1 MSDSIKKW
9 QEMQEDKLDDC
20 CGADCGCHDDNMSA
34 TTVGYDRHGKFIYE
48 SPDGGKTV
56 TARPFGGDIEDRVV
70 IQHPQKEEYEIK
82 QKAYRLLCE
91 EDERVIRMAMKILDI
106 GE

>member
-9 QEMQEDKLDDC
+9 HEIQEDKN
-20 CGADCGCHDDNMSA
+20 A
-34 TTVGYDRHGKFIYE
+34 KIYE

-56 TARPFGGDIEDRVV
+56 TERPFHSGTTERKV
-70 IQHPQKEEYEIK
+70 IKHPVSDIK
-82 QKAYRLLCE
+82 QKAYKLLCHYD
-91 EDERVIRMAMKILDI
+91 EDVIRMAMKIIDI

>member
-9 QEMQEDKLDDC
+9 HEMQQDKELK
-20 CGADCGCHDDNMSA
+20 
-34 TTVGYDRHGKFIYE
+34 VFE
-48 SPDGGKTV
+48 SPDGGDTV

-91 EDERVIRMAMKILDI
+91 EDERVIRMAMKILNI

>member
-9 QEMQEDKLDDC
+9 HEMQEEKKS
-20 CGADCGCHDDNMSA
+20 NQSA
-34 TTVGYDRHGKFIYE
+34 TSAGTFIYE

-56 TARPFGGDIEDRVV
+56 TQRPFNGDVSDRVV
-70 IQHPQKEEYEIK
+70 IQHPQKEEFQIK

-91 EDERVIRMAMKILDI
+91 EDERVIRMAMKIIDI
-106 GE
+106 GQ

>member
-1 MSDSIKKW
+1 MSDSITKW
-9 QEMQEDKLDDC
+9 HEMQEAKKDSQT
-20 CGADCGCHDDNMSA
+20 ATSA
-34 TTVGYDRHGKFIYE
+34 GTFIYE

-70 IQHPQKEEYEIK
+70 IEHPQKEEYEIK